1 MKRSSADD
9 ESAALKIGAVARLTG
24 ISVHTLRKWE
34 DRYGA
39 VEPRRT
45 EGGERVY
52 TRTDLKR
59 LAYIKRLANAGLSL
73 REIAGQSLDE
83 LENAWEQ
90 ASGMQMKN
98 LGPASSEKVRVALL
112 GQALPTLIQRQDATG
127 TMLEVVASGDSQE
140 SLDAAIGEEAFDILI
155 YECPS
160 VTRGS
165 PARVAELL
173 RALSARCAIV
183 VYGFGAQGHIASLR
197 STNVA
202 VMRAPVDLDELEQ
215 IARGLLYGVASAV
228 AERPDGPSFVAEAE
242 VPAPKLSRQTIARIA
257 TTAPRIRC
265 ECPYHLADIV
275 LGLRAFE
282 EYSQDCENRNTED
295 AELHHFLWLSA
306 ARARAHFED
315 AIIRVAELEGISLEE
330 DQ

>member
-59 LAYIKRLANAGLSL
+59 LAYIKRLADAGLSL

-83 LENAWEQ
+83 LESAWEQ
-90 ASGMQMKN
+90 ASGMQVKS
-98 LGPASSEKVRVALL
+98 LGPASSDKVRVGLL
-112 GQALPTLIQRQDATG
+112 GHALPALIERRGDTG
-127 TMLEVVASGDSQE
+127 TMLDVVASGDSQE
-140 SLDAAIGEEAFDILI
+140 SLGNALGEESFDVLV
-155 YECPS
+155 YECS
-160 VTRGS
+160 AVTRS
-165 PARVAELL
+165 TRARVAELM
-173 RALSARCAIV
+173 RTFSARCVIV
-183 VYGFGAQGHIASLR
+183 VYGFGAQGHVAALH

-202 VMRAPVDLDELEQ
+202 VMRAPVDVDELEQ

-228 AERPDGPSFVAEAE
+228 AERTEGPSLTAETE
-242 VPAPKLSRQTIARIA
+242 VPPPRLSRRAVARIA
-257 TTAPRIRC
+257 TSAPKMRC
-265 ECPYHLADIV
+265 ECPHHLADIV
-275 LGLRAFE
+275 LSLRAFE
-282 EYSQDCENRNTED
+282 DYSEDCENRNTED

-306 ARARAHFED
+306 ARARAHFEE
-315 AIIRVAELEGISLEE
+315 AIIRVAEVEGLELDE
-330 DQ
+330 D